1 MEPVIIIQNDDDT
14 PTETEAETA
23 PVDVSFM
30 VGELTARVES
40 LEARL
45 ATLETHTDV
54 VEATAETALDVAH
67 DARES
72 ADEAEETA
80 ILATAVAVAE
90 TESDDE
96 TPEEY
101 MAPVIEPNPVEDTP
115 AEKPHWLFRSA
126 QDWKE

>member
-1 MEPVIIIQNDDDT
+1 MDPVIIIQNDDDA
-14 PTETEAETA
+14 PAETEAETA
-23 PVDVSFM
+23 PVDLSFM
-30 VGELTARVES
+30 VGELSARVES
-40 LEARL
+40 LEAKL

-54 VEATAETALDVAH
+54 VEETAETALDVARY
-67 DARES
+67 ARES
-72 ADEAEETA
+72 ADDAEETA
-80 ILATAVAVAE
+80 VLAAAVAVAE

-101 MAPVIEPNPVEDTP
+101 MPPVIEPEPVEDTP